1 MGARNDRFAG
11 RKPIRGSLGQLESRW
26 YLNGTPMLHNRIIY
40 KAVSTHANR
49 SRNMS
54 KAGTTSIV
62 RKPVF
67 NIHTLLNE
75 MLTNEWGRILPPIDR
90 YFICI

>member
-1 MGARNDRFAG
+1 MGARNDCFAG
-11 RKPIRGSLGQLESRW
+11 RKPFKGSLGHW
-26 YLNGTPMLHNRIIY
+26 KGDLNGTPMLHNRIIY

-54 KAGTTSIV
+54 KAGTTSII

-75 MLTNEWGRILPPIDR
+75 MLINEWERTLPPIDR